1 MVEHQKLDSRIGQ
14 ALRSSVL
21 LQQAVILLILLLAAI
36 PLPARQKDNASYGD
50 GLIMSVPFPE
60 SEVAHVIEE
69 VVQNGIIRGTKEY
82 NKDEYVSG
90 AVAANSTKVFPEKP
104 ESGTTVYYKIRLKT
118 IDPRNFKNSGDL
130 GTLAVRYV
138 IKAQNEKNTVIRI
151 DARFVEDFRRTM
163 HTSNGSVE
171 SEEYKVIHDHLEQL
185 ELIKAESD
193 EAKKSID
200 AERAQ
205 QAQQARQEQS
215 AAAPQQP
222 TVVSAP
228 PASPTPTS
236 ENAPSLANVPSPAE
250 ASGTAANM
258 GTSDVSSLANAQPVA
273 LEERVKELRRQV
285 ERKVKAPGA
294 PLKSAPFHG
303 ASNLQSLPSGTEVLI
318 VISTTY
324 WFGVETHD
332 GQHGWMLRDELEPIE

>member
-1 MVEHQKLDSRIGQ
+1 MVDHRKRDSRICHAQ
-14 ALRSSVL
+14 PSPPLLR
-21 LQQAVILLILLLAAI
+21 QAVILLILLPAAI
-36 PLPARQKDNASYGD
+36 PLPARQKDNASHGD

-104 ESGTTVYYKIRLKT
+104 ESGTTVYYKVRLKT

-205 QAQQARQEQS
+205 KAQQVRQEPS
-215 AAAPQQP
+215 ATPQQP
-222 TVVSAP
+222 AVVSAP
-228 PASPTPTS
+228 PASPTPTP
-236 ENAPSLANVPSPAE
+236 ENAPSLTSVPSPGE

-258 GTSDVSSLANAQPVA
+258 GTQDVSSLANAQPVA

-303 ASNLQSLPSGTEVLI
+303 ASNLQSLASGTEVLI